1 MWILWITVSATVLI
15 VLCIWAVFLPA
26 FRRALVGWRLLSAS
40 GLALS
45 VMGFNFVI
53 RFWKPTAG
61 PYRVNELYP
70 YGSYLHAWAVSF
82 GFAWIAFGFLFAG
95 LALLGSRSASRVVW
109 VTLLTSWLICWLPH
123 GVIVLA
129 FAWAGQNAQNV
140 HSYRQ
145 WASDLAG
152 FSLLLANALMLLAH
166 FGFSLGGFILSAREL
181 WWERV
186 KSPEVV

>member
-82 GFAWIAFGFLFAG
+82 GFAWDRLRIPVRRLSPTG
-95 LALLGSRSASRVVW
+95 LAECESGRLGHAADQ
-109 VTLLTSWLICWLPH
+109 
-123 GVIVLA
+123 LA
-129 FAWAGQNAQNV
+129 
-140 HSYRQ
+140 
-145 WASDLAG
+145 D
-152 FSLLLANALMLLAH
+152 LLAPTRSDRA
-166 FGFSLGGFILSAREL
+166 GVRVGRTKRP
-181 WWERV
+181 ERA
-186 KSPEVV
+186 